1 MLAMPMPHRDQS
13 AVCAAPLIFLALL
26 AGKVTAKI
34 LGVLPVVGKFRA
46 ERNERWY
53 YTLLMSTG
61 LTFGTISSLYGYSH
75 GIIDKTQYSFL
86 VAVVIASAVI
96 PTMIANFAFMPR
108 HLVPKAVEE
117 EVPAPPVPALETA
130 DDGPEEE

>member
-1 MLAMPMPHRDQS
+1 VS
-13 AVCAAPLIFLALL
+13 KIFGLY
-26 AGKVTAKI
+26 
-34 LGVLPVVGKFRA
+34 PVIGKFRQ

-61 LTFGTISSLYGYSH
+61 LTFGTISSLYGFSH

-96 PTMIANFAFMPR
+96 PTMIANIAFMPR
-108 HLVPKAVEE
+108 HLVPASADEA
-117 EVPAPPVPALETA
+117 VPAPPIPALETVE
-130 DDGPEEE
+130 DGPEEE